1 MYEIAAETV
10 IVGDVAAV
18 WRVVTDVA
26 RWPEWD
32 PHEDIARLDGEFAVG
47 VTGWVKQ
54 KGNPGAA
61 FTLTEVVPERR
72 WASEC
77 ALPGGKLW
85 GSNEFEQLPDG
96 KIRCTRTVRVT
107 GPLVPLFRFH
117 FGRRMRRDFFKTWA
131 ALEARAAAVV

>member
-1 MYEIAAETV
+1 MYEIRAETV
-10 IVGDVAAV
+10 IQGDVRKV

-32 PHEDIARLDGEFAVG
+32 PHEDQARFDAPFEVGAV
-47 VTGWVKQ
+47 GWVKQ
-54 KGNPGAA
+54 KSNPAA
-61 FTLTEVVPERR
+61 TFTVVEVIPERR

-77 ALPGGKLW
+77 RLPGGKLW
-85 GSNEFEQLPDG
+85 GSNEYEPLAGG

-117 FGRRMRRDFFKTWA
+117 FGKRMRRDFYRTWS
-131 ALEARAAAVV
+131 ALEARAEEAG